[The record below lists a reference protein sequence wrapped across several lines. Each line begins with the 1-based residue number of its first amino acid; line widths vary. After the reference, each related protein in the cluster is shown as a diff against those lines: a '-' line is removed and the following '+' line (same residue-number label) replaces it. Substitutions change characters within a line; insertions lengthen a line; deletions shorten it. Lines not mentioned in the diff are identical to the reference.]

1 MEQAIAVEWGR
12 FLRDLEAKTGESLQ
26 SNDGTEPAVIPT
38 RQEGAKQTVWQRLQ
52 DAIAITPTPELPP
65 DTNLAAVAAAPAAD
79 QPHPDNTGADR
90 AFLEQFARASVVE
103 QKERPEWL
111 KTPLLDPVPTA
122 TPQAKE
128 EKSSTLQ
135 PRTVWNG
142 TGFEERRIAVPP
154 PPPFVALPEP
164 QPAPVLEEMSTEA
177 ILEKMAD
184 QTSPSRT
191 PAVETAS
198 APEPQHAEML
208 EEKPIEAPSRTSD
221 TVLEGEMWKSANL
234 DAAVP
239 IATFNG
245 GKTVADAAVA
255 TTPFNGGKTA
265 ADAAVATAPFN
276 GGKTAQPGHDQ
287 EGSRWF
293 VLNGVLGGKSPQ
305 ETPVDAPAGSVPVL
319 EVFSL
324 SGGVGKTSLV
334 ATLGRA
340 LSSLG
345 ERVLLVEA
353 TPFGSLP
360 YFFGACD
367 SRPGAL
373 RTFRPPSS
381 SSDAPIRLAS
391 IDPESLVVESA
402 VQGSLAAEI
411 QSWSRGV
418 SRVIV
423 DVSTGSTA
431 TLRGLSRMAPLVLVP
446 LVPDV
451 NSVLTASTI
460 DSFFQRQAGS
470 LGGHPDVYYVLNQ
483 FDPSLPLHADVRKM
497 LRERLGDRLLPFAM
511 QRTPAVSEA
520 LAEGMTIMDYA
531 PDSAMAADIINLAKW
546 LEDVMAPVDM
556 SSRGRWS
563 ER

>member
-12 FLRDLEAKTGESLQ
+12 FLRDLEAKTGESLK
-26 SNDGTEPAVIPT
+26 SNDGAEPAVAPT

-65 DTNLAAVAAAPAAD
+65 DTNPAAVLATPAAD
-79 QPHPDNTGADR
+79 QPQPETTGAGR
-90 AFLEQFARASVVE
+90 AFLEQFSRASVE

-111 KTPLLDPVPTA
+111 KTPLLDPAPTA
-122 TPQAKE
+122 TSQATE
-128 EKSSTLQ
+128 EKSSSLQ

-142 TGFEERRIAVPP
+142 TGFEERRMAVPP
-154 PPPFVALPEP
+154 PPPFVAAPVAAPEP

-177 ILEKMAD
+177 ILEKMAE

-198 APEPQHAEML
+198 APEPQHAEVL
-208 EEKPIEAPSRTSD
+208 DEKPIEAPLWTSD
-221 TVLEGEMWKSANL
+221 TVLEGEMWKSPNV
-234 DAAVP
+234 DAAGT
-239 IATFNG
+239 AASFNG
-245 GKTVADAAVA
+245 GKTIADA
-255 TTPFNGGKTA
+255 T
-265 ADAAVATAPFN
+265 VATAPFN
-276 GGKTAQPGHDQ
+276 GAKTAQSTHDQ

-305 ETPVDAPAGSVPVL
+305 ETPVEAPAGNVPVL

-391 IDPESLVVESA
+391 IDPESLMVESA

-411 QSWSRGV
+411 QGWSRGV

-431 TLRGLSRMAPLVLVP
+431 TLRGLSRMSPLVLVP

-460 DSFFQRQAGS
+460 DSFFQRQAGN
-470 LGGHPDVYYVLNQ
+470 LGGHADVYYVLNQ
-483 FDPSLPLHADVRKM
+483 FDPSLPLHVDVRKM
-497 LRERLGDRLLPFAM
+497 LRERLGDRLLPVAM

-531 PDSAMAADIINLAKW
+531 PDSAMAADIISLAKW

-556 SSRGRWS
+556 NSRGRWS
-563 ER
+563 ERG

>member
-1 MEQAIAVEWGR
+1 MA
-12 FLRDLEAKTGESLQ
+12 
-26 SNDGTEPAVIPT
+26 PT
-38 RQEGAKQTVWQRLQ
+38 RQEGAKQTAWQRLQ

-65 DTNLAAVAAAPAAD
+65 DTNPAVVPATPAAD
-79 QPHPDNTGADR
+79 LPQPDSTGAGR
-90 AFLEQFARASVVE
+90 AFLDQFARASVE

-111 KTPLLDPVPTA
+111 KTPLLDPVSTT
-122 TPQAKE
+122 TPQATE
-128 EKSSTLQ
+128 EKSAPLQ
-135 PRTVWNG
+135 PRSVWNG
-142 TGFEERRIAVPP
+142 TGFEERHMAVPP
-154 PPPFVALPEP
+154 PPSFGAAPEPVAAPEP

-177 ILEKMAD
+177 ILEKMAE
-184 QTSPSRT
+184 QSS
-191 PAVETAS
+191 PAVEIAP
-198 APEPQHAEML
+198 APEPQHAELL
-208 EEKPIEAPSRTSD
+208 EETLIEAPSRTPD
-221 TVLEGEMWKSANL
+221 TVLEGEMWKSANV

-239 IATFNG
+239 TGAFNG
-245 GKTVADAAVA
+245 GKTI
-255 TTPFNGGKTA
+255 

-276 GGKTAQPGHDQ
+276 GAKTAQSAHDQ

-305 ETPVDAPAGSVPVL
+305 EAPADAPAGNVPVL

-353 TPFGSLP
+353 TPFGSMP

-391 IDPESLVVESA
+391 IDPESLMLESA
-402 VQGSLAAEI
+402 AQGSLAAEI
-411 QSWSRGV
+411 QGWSRGV

-423 DVSTGSTA
+423 DVSTGSIA
-431 TLRGLSRMAPLVLVP
+431 TLRGLSRMSPLVLVP

-470 LGGHPDVYYVLNQ
+470 LGGHPDVYYILNQ
-483 FDPSLPLHADVRKM
+483 FDPDPSLPLHADVRKM

-556 SSRGRWS
+556 NSRGRWS